1 MQQSLPILSLSL
13 VRGGSL
19 NKWVTSGNTASN
31 KEGRLFFILVLL
43 IAIFQKQ
50 LGILRWNISWQRA
63 AVVKTRVGQ
72 FYRVLL
78 VCLDPSQIVVS
89 VTMYQYCIDCGDME
103 SIIVR
108 QPSYWCM
115 VIARGFHNHT
125 NFTVQLFEQL
135 CQSAQFTS
143 GVLCFKRCV

>member
-1 MQQSLPILSLSL
+1 MQQSLPIFSLSL

-31 KEGRLFFILVLL
+31 KEGRLFFSLVLL

-78 VCLDPSQIVVS
+78 VCLGP
-89 VTMYQYCIDCGDME
+89 
-103 SIIVR
+103 
-108 QPSYWCM
+108 P
-115 VIARGFHNHT
+115 
-125 NFTVQLFEQL
+125 
-135 CQSAQFTS
+135 
-143 GVLCFKRCV
+143 

>member
-1 MQQSLPILSLSL
+1 
-13 VRGGSL
+13 
-19 NKWVTSGNTASN
+19 
-31 KEGRLFFILVLL
+31 LFFILVLL

-143 GVLCFKRCV
+143 GVLCFKG